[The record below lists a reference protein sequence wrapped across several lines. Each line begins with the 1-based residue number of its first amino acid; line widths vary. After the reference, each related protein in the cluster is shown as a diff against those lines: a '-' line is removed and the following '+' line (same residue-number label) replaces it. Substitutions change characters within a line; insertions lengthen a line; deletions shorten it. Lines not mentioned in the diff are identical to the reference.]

1 MNKIKNIKK
10 YFDYFKQFYLVSKK
24 FKIYIFLILLLLF
37 LNSIFETIGIGL
49 LMPMIDLISGIKSD
63 NIVIRYIV
71 KFFEFANIPMK
82 LRNILMVF
90 FLLIVLKNI
99 FKLFEAYL
107 YSNFRRKLMFVISY
121 KIFDNLM
128 KVGYSYFH
136 STQKGNIL
144 YTITGTSGQMGHII
158 ISGNK
163 FLMSLFLLLGYFI
176 LLLILSYKLTIF
188 SIILSLFLYPFIKKL
203 LNLTHNISKKLT
215 ETQQIFNSFFVEIID
230 GIQIVKVFNREKYV
244 IEKFCKKWD
253 DYLKSSRNSFVNS
266 SLINAISS
274 IATVLIVIVIIAIAI
289 KLFNFDFSGLVI
301 YLFVLYKFIPTI
313 HNLISELNEILSA
326 LPPVK
331 IAIKA
336 MSKEDKPYL
345 IDGEIKIKE
354 FNKNI
359 IFQNVYFSYLKDVP
373 VLKNINIEFEKGKN
387 TAIIGATGSGKST
400 IVSLLLRFYDVNKGK
415 IIIDDVDLKEIKI
428 GSWLNL
434 ISYVPQDVFLFNV
447 SIKEN
452 ILFGRLDASDDEVI
466 EAAKLANAHNFIM
479 RLPNKYDTI
488 IGERG
493 VKLSGGQKQMIAL
506 ARALVKKPQI
516 LILDE
521 ATSSLDNES
530 EKLIQDSINKISKH
544 ITIIAIAHRLSTII
558 NSDKI
563 IVLDKGEIKEIGRHF
578 DLLKLNGYYS
588 KYYNLHL
595 RSMEN

>member
-1 MNKIKNIKK
+1 
-10 YFDYFKQFYLVSKK
+10 
-24 FKIYIFLILLLLF
+24 
-37 LNSIFETIGIGL
+37 
-49 LMPMIDLISGIKSD
+49 
-63 NIVIRYIV
+63 
-71 KFFEFANIPMK
+71 
-82 LRNILMVF
+82 
-90 FLLIVLKNI
+90 
-99 FKLFEAYL
+99 
-107 YSNFRRKLMFVISY
+107 
-121 KIFDNLM
+121 
-128 KVGYSYFH
+128 
-136 STQKGNIL
+136 
-144 YTITGTSGQMGHII
+144 
-158 ISGNK
+158 
-163 FLMSLFLLLGYFI
+163 
-176 LLLILSYKLTIF
+176 
-188 SIILSLFLYPFIKKL
+188 
-203 LNLTHNISKKLT
+203 
-215 ETQQIFNSFFVEIID
+215 
-230 GIQIVKVFNREKYV
+230 
-244 IEKFCKKWD
+244 
-253 DYLKSSRNSFVNS
+253 
-266 SLINAISS
+266 
-274 IATVLIVIVIIAIAI
+274 
-289 KLFNFDFSGLVI
+289 
-301 YLFVLYKFIPTI
+301 
-313 HNLISELNEILSA
+313 SA